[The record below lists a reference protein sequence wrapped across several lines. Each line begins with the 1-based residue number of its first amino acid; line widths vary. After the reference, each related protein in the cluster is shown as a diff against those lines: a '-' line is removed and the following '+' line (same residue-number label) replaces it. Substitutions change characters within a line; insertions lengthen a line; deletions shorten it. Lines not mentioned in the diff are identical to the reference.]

1 MATGSTQEQ
10 GLAARADS
18 RRLAADER
26 LGSTHHARGWA
37 RHLAGTAS
45 PMALTASRVALEHKR
60 ALRGWRLTAAA
71 RDSVGQRLRQTRA
84 RMRALSVSPGGR
96 FAWREVPVPPRPG
109 PDAAI
114 VHPLAIA
121 TCDLD
126 RPLALGATPF
136 LLPLHFG
143 HECVAEVLEV
153 GERVATVRAGERVI
167 VPFQISCGSCPR
179 CRTGLTANCES
190 VPPLSMYGFG
200 VGGGHWGGVV
210 SDQLAVPYA
219 DAMLVR
225 LPDGVDAAAATSVA
239 DNISDAYRHIG
250 PHLPRLLE
258 RDPDAEVLILGANS
272 RRSTFS
278 ASLALYA
285 GLIARALG
293 ARQIRLVEARGGVR
307 AEAERLGLTAL
318 PVSELR
324 GLSPAGLVIDA
335 GGTARG
341 LRTALRLT
349 AQDGICTSS
358 GGLHTNARIPSG
370 LLFGRNAT
378 FHVGRTNARAVIPQ
392 VLELLVE
399 RRLRPESVITDRG
412 ALDDAPRALRNHVLG
427 DATKTVLIET

>member
-1 MATGSTQEQ
+1 MATGSTREQ
-10 GLAARADS
+10 SPTAQSDAR
-18 RRLAADER
+18 RPAADR
-26 LGSTHHARGWA
+26 PVRAKHKPRGWA

-45 PMALTASRVALEHKR
+45 PTGLTASGVALEHKR
-60 ALRGWRLTAAA
+60 ALRGWRLASAA
-71 RDSVGQRLRQTRA
+71 RDRAGQRLRRTRA
-84 RMRALSVSPGGR
+84 RMRALSVAPGGR
-96 FAWREVPVPPRPG
+96 FAWSDVPVPPRPAA
-109 PDAAI
+109 DAAL

-153 GERVATVRAGERVI
+153 GERVTTVGAGERVI

-179 CRTGLTANCES
+179 CRAGLTANCES

-219 DAMLVR
+219 DAMLVP
-225 LPDGVDAAAATSVA
+225 LPYGVDAAAAASVA

-258 RDPDAEVLILGANS
+258 RDPEAEVLILGANT

-278 ASLALYA
+278 ASLSLYT

-293 ARQIRLVEARGGVR
+293 ARRIRLVEARRAVR
-307 AEAERLGLTAL
+307 AQAERLGLTAL
-318 PVSELR
+318 PVTELR
-324 GLSPAGLVIDA
+324 GLSPAPLVIDA
-335 GGTARG
+335 GGSARG
-341 LRTALRLT
+341 LRTALSLT

-358 GGLHTNARIPSG
+358 GGLHNNARIPSG
-370 LLFGRNAT
+370 LLFGRNVT

-392 VLELLVE
+392 VLELLVQ
-399 RRLRPESVITDRG
+399 RRLRPESVITDLG
-412 ALDDAPRALRNHVLG
+412 ALDDAPRALRSHVLG
-427 DATKTVLIET
+427 DATKTVLVET